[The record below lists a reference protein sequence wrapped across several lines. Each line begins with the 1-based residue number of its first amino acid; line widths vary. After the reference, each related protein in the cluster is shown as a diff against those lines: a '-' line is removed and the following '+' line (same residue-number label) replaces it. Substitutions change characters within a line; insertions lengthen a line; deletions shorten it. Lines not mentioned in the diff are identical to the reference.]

1 MRIYIWMAVVVAAI
15 SYTAIAYLTVDRASD
30 EIQIRSMISNT
41 VAAIEKR
48 DLGGTIACVSK
59 NYKDS
64 DLNYDRLRVLVAQA
78 LRVENDY
85 NAKAEVKS
93 IKIDGDKAK
102 VDLVFNVNALKGG
115 TSMYSRNLTL
125 HLAKEN
131 GRHAL
136 VVPVKAW
143 RVTSVDGL
151 ALQVEGGY

>member
-1 MRIYIWMAVVVAAI
+1 MRIYIWMAIVVAAI
-15 SYTAIAYLTVDRASD
+15 TYTAIAYLTVDRTGD
-30 EIQIRSMISNT
+30 EPQIRAMISDT

-59 NYKDS
+59 DYKDAE
-64 DLNYDRLRVLVAQA
+64 LNYDRLRVLVAQA
-78 LRVENDY
+78 LRVEKDY
-85 NAKAEVKS
+85 TAKAEVNS
-93 IKIDGDKAK
+93 IKIDGNKAT

-115 TSMYSRNLTL
+115 SSMYARNLTL

-136 VVPVKAW
+136 IVPVKVW